1 MINKNEELL
10 IMKWNWQQK
19 DWPNFTYNASVFSES
34 ENFMNYNAGML
45 FGAFKHLSDENK
57 NFLKV
62 EIIAD
67 EALKTSEIE
76 GEYLNRDSLQS
87 SILSQFGLNTDNR
100 RIKPA
105 EKGISELMVDLYNN
119 YIEPLSHQSLYRW
132 HKMLIGS
139 RVDLVDIGC
148 YRRSNEPMQIISGS
162 IHNPKIHFEAVPA
175 SQVFEEM
182 DKFIKWFNDTA
193 PTGKSPLSA
202 IIRASIA
209 HLYFESIHP
218 FEDGNGRIGRV
229 IAEKSMSQTIG
240 QPTLI
245 ALATM
250 IEKDKRAYYDALE
263 QVNKNNEITKWIQYF
278 AKVILDAQQYTQIRI
293 EFLIKKTKFYESYQN
308 HLNERQKKAIER
320 MFREGP
326 EGFAGGLSAENYI
339 RITQASRPTATR
351 DLYELFIKKVF
362 IRTGEK
368 KSTRYYLNV

>member
-1 MINKNEELL
+1 
-10 IMKWNWQQK
+10 MKWNWQQK

-57 NFLKV
+57 NSLKV
-62 EIIAD
+62 EIIAN

-132 HKMLIGS
+132 HKMLIGA

-182 DKFIKWFNDTA
+182 DRFIKWFNDTA

-240 QPTLI
+240 QPTLV